1 MLRAEPAPI
10 QACTVARDIEY
21 FDLLIEDMEAE
32 LHENWGD
39 LNFEEAA
46 AYLRQP
52 DAEALEFIVIAVD
65 ENDEENIPVIADL
78 VRVAKEREIKV
89 ILIADDVTPVT
100 LHKLLRLGANDFVPY
115 PLPEGALHEAIERVR
130 SAPAAET
137 IGQSEALALKGGPV
151 RDGIVLP
158 VHGLAGGTGA
168 TTFAVNLAWELAN
181 AHKKMTERVCLLDF
195 DLQFGST
202 STFLDLPRRE
212 AVFELL
218 SDVSV
223 MDQDAF
229 LQSLVTFNE
238 KLHVLTAP
246 PEMLPLDLISG
257 EDVQAII
264 DMARANFDFVI
275 VDMPKSVVQWTET
288 VLNAAQAYFTMLE
301 LDMRSAQNALRFIRA
316 LRAEELP
323 VEKLRF
329 VMNRAPKF
337 TDLSGRS
344 RVKRMAESLDIK
356 IEVQLPDGGK
366 QVVQAGDHGLPLAET
381 AAKNPLR
388 KEIRKLAESLYE
400 LGKSQAEASA

>member
-257 EDVQAII
+257 E
-264 DMARANFDFVI
+264 
-275 VDMPKSVVQWTET
+275 
-288 VLNAAQAYFTMLE
+288 
-301 LDMRSAQNALRFIRA
+301 
-316 LRAEELP
+316 
-323 VEKLRF
+323 
-329 VMNRAPKF
+329 
-337 TDLSGRS
+337 
-344 RVKRMAESLDIK
+344 
-356 IEVQLPDGGK
+356 
-366 QVVQAGDHGLPLAET
+366 
-381 AAKNPLR
+381 
-388 KEIRKLAESLYE
+388 
-400 LGKSQAEASA
+400 